1 MTELFF
7 SYSHRDEDLRNELET
22 HLSSLQRQ
30 GLISGWHD
38 RRIQAGKNLD
48 TEISDGLE
56 RAGIILLLVSPYF
69 IGSDYCYGIEMN
81 RAMERHHAGSA
92 RVIPVILEPCDW
104 HDLPFGKLNAVP
116 KDGRPISKFPNLHDA
131 FLEVTLAIKAVVKS
145 LGSGEVAAKYS
156 RGKKTPATPS
166 VIPVSSTPRSSN
178 LRVKREFTEREK
190 DKFLQ
195 GTFEYIANYFE
206 ASLQELDARNADIEA
221 DFRRIDA
228 NHFSA
233 SIYKNGKKESSCK
246 IWLSG
251 RGGFGD
257 GIAYSIGEHSGGNS
271 LNDLL
276 TVKDDGNILYLE
288 TYMSFGGRRQDGN
301 MTMEGGAEYYW
312 GRFIE
317 PLQR

>member
-22 HLSSLQRQ
+22 HLSALQRQ
-30 GLISGWHD
+30 GLISAWHD
-38 RRIQAGKNLD
+38 RRIEAGKNIN

-56 RAGIILLLVSPYF
+56 RSGIILLLVSPYF
-69 IGSDYCYGIEMN
+69 INSDYCYGIEMK
-81 RAMERHHAGSA
+81 RAMEKHIAGSA
-92 RVIPVILEPCDW
+92 RVIPVILHPCDW
-104 HDLPFGKLNAVP
+104 HDLPIGKLNAVP

-131 FLEVTLAIKAVVKS
+131 FLDVTLAIKAVAKS
-145 LGSGEVAAKYS
+145 LGSGEVEAKSLQSNKSPAA
-156 RGKKTPATPS
+156 PS
-166 VIPVSSTPRSSN
+166 AEPVSSTPRSSN
-178 LRVKREFTEREK
+178 LRVKRDFTEREK

-206 ASLQELDARNADIEA
+206 ASLQELDARNADIET

-233 SIYKNGKKESSCK
+233 SVYKNGKKESSCK

-251 RGGFGD
+251 RGSFGN
-257 GIAYSIGEHSGGNS
+257 GIAYSIGEHAGENS

-276 TVKDDGNILYLE
+276 SVKDDGNILCLE
-288 TYMSFGGRRQDGN
+288 TFMSFGGRRQDGN

-312 GRFIE
+312 SRFIE